1 MTVRP
6 APSPSAP
13 PAAPAAAVAAAANP
27 ARAAGPGVLAL
38 FRAFHADLLA
48 ACAQD
53 QTPAGSVAERLVA
66 MLHGMSASATAQG
79 PAAHGVV
86 VKAAFAMAMLAD
98 RALAQVK
105 PADAVVAGRLF
116 GANATLQTLF
126 VQADD
131 LIRQGAKADRGLAAV
146 YLAALALGFPD
157 DAQATARRSPLHRI
171 VTGREGGTEQPQ
183 AGLAS
188 ARAYDPPI
196 GAVIGSF
203 RPSARRWWMAV
214 GGVAAL
220 FLLVS
225 HLLWSTAV
233 NDLQRDLR
241 GARSA
246 VEDMGQSW
254 SY

>member
-6 APSPSAP
+6 APSPGPA
-13 PAAPAAAVAAAANP
+13 PAAPILSSVTHSAA
-27 ARAAGPGVLAL
+27 PGALAL

-48 ACAQD
+48 GCAQE
-53 QTPAGSVAERLVA
+53 QAPAGSVAERLVST
-66 MLHGMSASATAQG
+66 LHGMSAAASARG
-79 PAAHGVV
+79 PAAHGTV
-86 VKAAFAMAMLAD
+86 VKAVFAMAMLAD
-98 RALAQVK
+98 RALAQTK

-131 LIRQGAKADRGLAAV
+131 LIRQGAKADRELAAV
-146 YLAALALGFPD
+146 YLSALALGFPD
-157 DAQATARRSPLHRI
+157 DSQAAARRPQLHRI
-171 VTGREGGTEQPQ
+171 VAGRDGGTERPQ

-188 ARAYDPPI
+188 PRAYDPPA
-196 GAVIGSF
+196 GAIAGSF
-203 RPSARRWWMAV
+203 RPSSRRWWWAV
-214 GGVAAL
+214 GGTAAL

-225 HLLWSTAV
+225 HLLWSAAV

-241 GARSA
+241 GARAA
-246 VEDMGQSW
+246 VEDMGLSW

>member
-1 MTVRP
+1 MTVG
-6 APSPSAP
+6 PSPSPARLSGQA
-13 PAAPAAAVAAAANP
+13 PAAPALTQGAT
-27 ARAAGPGVLAL
+27 RGAGPGVLTL
-38 FRAFHADLLA
+38 FRAFHIDLLA
-48 ACAQD
+48 GCAQE
-53 QTPAGSVAERLVA
+53 QAPAGSVAERLVA
-66 MLHGMSASATAQG
+66 TLHGMSTAATTQG
-79 PAAHGVV
+79 PATHGMV
-86 VKAAFAMAMLAD
+86 VKAVFAMAMLAD
-98 RALAQVK
+98 RALSQVK

-131 LIRQGAKADRGLAAV
+131 LIRQSARADRGLATV
-146 YLAALALGFPD
+146 YLATLALGFPD
-157 DAQATARRSPLHRI
+157 DAQAAARRSPLHRI
-171 VTGREGGTEQPQ
+171 VTSKEGGTEPIQ

-188 ARAYDPPI
+188 PRAYDPPA
-196 GAVIGSF
+196 GAVLGTF
-203 RPSARRWWMAV
+203 RPSARRWWMAA

-220 FLLVS
+220 FLMVS

-246 VEDMGQSW
+246 VEDMGLSW

>member
-1 MTVRP
+1 VTVRTAP
-6 APSPSAP
+6 PRAPSRVAS
-13 PAAPAAAVAAAANP
+13 PAAPAAVPDAA
-27 ARAAGPGVLAL
+27 RGAGPSVLAL

-48 ACAQD
+48 ACAQE
-53 QTPAGSVAERLVA
+53 QAAGPVADRLVA
-66 MLHGMSASATAQG
+66 TLHGMSAAATAQG
-79 PAAHGVV
+79 PAAHGMV

-98 RALAQVK
+98 QALVQVK

-116 GANATLQTLF
+116 GGNATLQTLF

-171 VTGREGGTEQPQ
+171 VTGKEGGTEPQ
-183 AGLAS
+183 KAGLAS
-188 ARAYDPPI
+188 PRAYDPPA
-196 GAVIGSF
+196 GAVLGSF

-225 HLLWSTAV
+225 HLLWTTAV

-246 VEDMGQSW
+246 VEDMGLSW

>member
-6 APSPSAP
+6 APSPAP
-13 PAAPAAAVAAAANP
+13 SPGHAPAAPALPQEAGT
-27 ARAAGPGVLAL
+27 GPGVLTL
-38 FRAFHADLLA
+38 FRAFHTDLLA
-48 ACAQD
+48 GCAQE
-53 QTPAGSVAERLVA
+53 QAPAGSVAERLVA
-66 MLHGMSASATAQG
+66 TLHGMSGAATAQG
-79 PAAHGVV
+79 PAAHGMV
-86 VKAAFAMAMLAD
+86 VKAVFAMAMLAD
-98 RALAQVK
+98 RALSQVK

-131 LIRQGAKADRGLAAV
+131 LIRQGTKADRGLATV
-146 YLAALALGFPD
+146 YLATLALGFPD
-157 DAQATARRSPLHRI
+157 DAQAAARRSPLHRI
-171 VTGREGGTEQPQ
+171 VTRKEGGTEPTH

-188 ARAYDPPI
+188 PRAYDPPA
-196 GAVIGSF
+196 GAVLGTF
-203 RPSARRWWMAV
+203 RPSARRWWMAA
-214 GGVAAL
+214 GGVTAL

-246 VEDMGQSW
+246 VEDMGLSW

>member
-6 APSPSAP
+6 APSPAPAP
-13 PAAPAAAVAAAANP
+13 PAAVQQNAA
-27 ARAAGPGVLAL
+27 PGVLAL

-48 ACAQD
+48 GCAQE
-53 QTPAGSVAERLVA
+53 QAPAGSVAERLVA
-66 MLHGMSASATAQG
+66 TLHGMSGAASAQG
-79 PAAHGVV
+79 PAAHGAV
-86 VKAAFAMAMLAD
+86 VKAVFAMAMLAD
-98 RALAQVK
+98 RALSQVK

-131 LIRQGAKADRGLAAV
+131 LIRQGAKADRELAAV

-157 DAQATARRSPLHRI
+157 DAQAAARRPQLHRI
-171 VTGREGGTEQPQ
+171 VTRREDGSERPGS
-183 AGLAS
+183 GLAS
-188 ARAYDPPI
+188 PRAYDPPA

-203 RPSARRWWMAV
+203 RPSSRRWWWAV
-214 GGVAAL
+214 GGTAAL

-225 HLLWSTAV
+225 HLLWSAAV

-246 VEDMGQSW
+246 VEDMGMSW

>member
-6 APSPSAP
+6 NPSSAAP
-13 PAAPAAAVAAAANP
+13 PAPATAVAGP
-27 ARAAGPGVLAL
+27 PPSTVRGSGAGALAL

-48 ACAQD
+48 GCAQE
-53 QTPAGSVAERLVA
+53 QATAGTVAERLIA
-66 MLHGMSASATAQG
+66 TLHGMSGAASAQG

-86 VKAAFAMAMLAD
+86 VKAVFAMAMLAD

-131 LIRQGAKADRGLAAV
+131 LIRQGARADRELAAV
-146 YLAALALGFPD
+146 YLATLALGFPD
-157 DAQATARRSPLHRI
+157 DAQASARRPSLHRI
-171 VTGREGGTEQPQ
+171 VAGREGGTDRPQP
-183 AGLAS
+183 GLAS
-188 ARAYDPPI
+188 PRAYDPPA
-196 GAVIGSF
+196 GALTGSF
-203 RPSARRWWMAV
+203 RPSARRWWMAI
-214 GGVAAL
+214 GGIAAL

-225 HLLWSTAV
+225 HLLWSTTV

-246 VEDMGQSW
+246 VEDMGMSW